1 MQISIMVATL
11 TPTQPRTQW
20 APKAK
25 WSSVTLTGTAE
36 RPDTE
41 LVLGVSQTTGRHR
54 DALKSLGHVLGSEGS
69 EGFESGRGRKRY

>member
-1 MQISIMVATL
+1 MQNSIMVATL
-11 TPTQPRTQW
+11 TPTQPSTHW

-36 RPDTE
+36 CPDTE

-54 DALKSLGHVLGSEGS
+54 DALKSLGHVLGRAGQ
-69 EGFESGRGRKRY
+69 RGL